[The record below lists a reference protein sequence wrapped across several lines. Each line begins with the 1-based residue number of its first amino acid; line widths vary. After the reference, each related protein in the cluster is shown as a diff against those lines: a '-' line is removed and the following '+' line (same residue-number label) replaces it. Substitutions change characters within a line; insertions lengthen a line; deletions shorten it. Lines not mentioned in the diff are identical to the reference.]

1 MVLQD
6 AGKASF
12 FDVMNV
18 HELYSVLMPDGSIQL
33 EWTQPAADELNHS
46 SQAMQ
51 DEVFARFTQEPAD
64 WLFFLGF
71 CAKGISLSSSL
82 TFWRTFSGLF
92 IQKLKLTPELENL
105 RANVVI
111 PFADEE
117 RARLLESAPPM
128 PGGEYLTDETLS
140 SLWEE
145 LHEIFYRK
153 IVAHTGSVA
162 DFFREY
168 SPDVHLAGRIYFHL
182 VENKDHESPF
192 AFLATYSTR
201 LNESGESRHLPLK
214 YALEEYRD
222 DNEKLLKLLVTVDDA
237 AQKSELVA
245 DLRDSGELF
254 YPLAWSAKE
263 AYVFLQEI
271 PIYEEAG
278 ILCRIPNWWK
288 KKTATVTMQLSIGE
302 KPPSMVGMDA
312 LLDFSP
318 RLMIGDAE
326 ISEEEARRLLRESE
340 GLAFLKNKWVAVD
353 PDKLRQTL
361 EAFEKASELNSDEGI
376 TLLDALRLSVN
387 SQNMLGDVAADIAG
401 VSHGEWLRTIFGQ
414 LQRPESIAGVKTSRA
429 FAARLRH
436 YQQDGLNWLFYLH
449 KMRLGA
455 CLADDMGLGKTV
467 QILAFLDVLKT
478 EAKKAKKTAAS
489 LLVIPASLL
498 ANWSAEIENFAPK
511 LSFFVAH
518 PDFHRPATVPALPPE
533 KLDALDLVI
542 TTYALT
548 QRYEW
553 LQEYTWKY
561 VILDEAQAIKNPG
574 TRQTKAVKSLAAAN
588 RIVMTGTPV
597 ENRLSDLWSLFDF
610 INPGL
615 LGNAKE
621 FGDFSKR
628 LANHP
633 DGYAGLRRV
642 VSPFIL
648 RRLKTDKSI
657 IADLPDKV
665 EMKTWAAMSKKQIV
679 LYGEVVASIREALE
693 HTEGIQRKGL
703 ILSALIKFKQL
714 CNHPSQY
721 LGLDSFDE
729 YESGKFQ
736 RLREICETIH
746 EKRER
751 VLVFTQFKEMTAP
764 LSRFLATI
772 FNREGLVL
780 HGSVPVG
787 KRKEL
792 VETFQGRDY
801 VPFFVLS
808 LKAAGVGLNLTAAS
822 HVIHFD
828 RWWNPAVENQA
839 TDRAFRIGQKK
850 NVMVHKFLTQGTI
863 EEKIDRML
871 SQKAKLSDE
880 VITASG
886 ESWLTEMS
894 NEELYELFTLQI

>member
-1 MVLQD
+1 MQP
-6 AGKASF
+6 
-12 FDVMNV
+12 NN
-18 HELYSVLMPDGSIQL
+18 ELSAVLMPDGSIQL
-33 EWTQPAADELNHS
+33 EWTPPAADGLNHS

-51 DEVFARFTQEPAD
+51 DEIFARSTQEPED

-71 CAKGISLSSSL
+71 CSQSAPLPPSLAY
-82 TFWRTFSGLF
+82 WRTFASLF
-92 IQKLKLTPELENL
+92 IQKLKLTPDLEEV
-105 RANVVI
+105 RANVLT
-111 PFADEE
+111 PFTDED
-117 RARLLESAPPM
+117 RARLLETAPLM
-128 PGGEYLTDETLS
+128 PGGEYLTAEALTT
-140 SLWEE
+140 LWEG
-145 LHEIFYRK
+145 LNDTYYRK
-153 IVAHTGSVA
+153 IMAHAGSVA

-182 VENKDHESPF
+182 VENKNHESPF
-192 AFLATYSTR
+192 AFLATYSTW
-201 LNESGESRHLPLK
+201 LNEAGESRHLPLK
-214 YALEEYRD
+214 YALEEYKG

-237 AQKSELVA
+237 ARKSELVA
-245 DLRDSGELF
+245 NLRDSGELF

-263 AYVFLQEI
+263 SFVFLREI

-288 KKTATVTMQLSIGE
+288 KKSAAITIRVSIGE

-318 RLMIGDAE
+318 RLMIGETE
-326 ISEEEARRLLRESE
+326 ISHEEARRLLSESE

-353 PDKLRQTL
+353 PEKLRQTV
-361 EAFEKASELNSDEGI
+361 EAFEKASELNPEEGI
-376 TLLDALRLSVN
+376 TLLDAMRLTMN
-387 SQNMLGDVAADIAG
+387 PQKLLGNAADIAG
-401 VSHGEWLRTIFGQ
+401 ISHGEWLRTVFAR
-414 LQRPESIAGVKTSRA
+414 LQRPETMSKVKTSGS
-429 FAARLRH
+429 FKARLRH
-436 YQQDGLNWLFYLH
+436 YQQDGLNWLYSLH
-449 KMRLGA
+449 RMRLGA

-467 QILAFLDVLKT
+467 QVLAFLDAITT
-478 EAKKAKKTAAS
+478 EKRKDKKAHAS
-489 LLVIPASLL
+489 LLIVPASLL
-498 ANWSAEIENFAPK
+498 ANWVGEIENFAPG

-518 PDFHRPATVPALPPE
+518 PDFHRPGPVPVLSQEQLAG
-533 KLDALDLVI
+533 LDIVI
-542 TTYALT
+542 TTYGLA
-548 QRYEW
+548 QRNEW
-553 LQEYTWKY
+553 IKQNGWNYL
-561 VILDEAQAIKNPG
+561 ILDEAQAIKNPG
-574 TRQTKAVKSLAAAN
+574 TKQTRAVKKLSARN

-615 LGNAKE
+615 LGNARE
-621 FGDFSKR
+621 FGDFTKK
-628 LANHP
+628 LASNAN
-633 DGYAGLRRV
+633 GYVGLRRV
-642 VSPFIL
+642 INPFIL

-657 IADLPDKV
+657 ISDLPDKV
-665 EMKTWAAMSKKQIV
+665 EMKTWAAMSKKQTV
-679 LYGEVVASIREALE
+679 LYAEVVAGIRQTLE

-721 LGLDSFDE
+721 LGQDHFDE
-729 YESGKFQ
+729 KESGKFQ

-751 VLVFTQFKEMTAP
+751 VLIFTQFKEMTGP

-780 HGSVPVG
+780 HGSVPIG

-792 VETFQGRDY
+792 VEAFQGRDY
-801 VPFFVLS
+801 VPYFVLS
-808 LKAAGVGLNLTAAS
+808 LKAGGVGLNLTAAS

-863 EEKIDRML
+863 EEKIDRMFVA
-871 SQKAKLSDE
+871 KAKLSDE
-880 VITASG
+880 VVAASG
-886 ESWLTEMS
+886 ENWLTEMS
-894 NEELYELFTLQI
+894 NEELFELFTLQT